1 MAGSDIQAK
10 YITATGTVA
19 SGPRRLVALHYHS
32 AGSTGSV
39 VVRDGGASGT
49 NLFSL
54 DFYATSTGDLTIPEE
69 GVKFNTDIHATLTNV
84 TSMTFFFK

>member
-32 AGSTGSV
+32 AGSTGGV
-39 VVRDGGASGT
+39 VLRDGGASGT
-49 NLFSL
+49 TSFSL
-54 DFYATSTGDLTIPEE
+54 DFHSNSTGYLTIPEE

-84 TSMTFFFK
+84 TSMTGFFK